1 MVHNIDNNMK
11 LRGQYMNG
19 DYHMLY
25 KGGLSQM
32 KSFRVKNVK
41 SFKDSGIIE
50 FKPITIFV
58 GKNSCGKSSLLRFPV
73 VLAQTALSNTDSPI
87 MLYGKMIDYGNYE
100 DVIFGRQEGKIQFE
114 IHYDLDI
121 HNLQDSRYNMF
132 DFTEGGKKDEEIRDV
147 SLRVSLDRREKRM
160 HVDFVELCIDNKCLS
175 GFYSGE
181 EEYKIELN
189 YIYHE
194 HELHSEKYVMY
205 AKGIHFETFYP
216 FYDMREVFSAI
227 VGLVV
232 NTDGKPVDME
242 KGQEVY
248 NKLYNMANPFG
259 EEDLSEEEIKI
270 KRIKDGLEYASTIM
284 SNIPHNTQMESRLI
298 TYIGPFREN
307 PERVY
312 RDSESQSLNV
322 GVRGENVSTLLIRDF
337 QKKHHL
343 IDEISE
349 WLYRT
354 MGYKLCINDMGNSLF
369 QIMLE
374 NDKGIKSN
382 ILDVGFGIS
391 QVLPIIT
398 QVIRMS
404 LVSRRL
410 RGGDDIDETLY
421 IEQPELHLHPAAQA
435 ELADIFVKCVMENPG
450 KTLVIETHSE
460 HLIRKL
466 QVLIADRNW
475 PFTEDEICI
484 YYVDKNDDGIASVRE
499 MELLSNGKF
508 KSKWPTGFF
517 DKAYELSMA
526 LLKNSANS

>member
-1 MVHNIDNNMK
+1 MNMDYRMIY
-11 LRGQYMNG
+11 RGEIK
-19 DYHMLY
+19 H
-25 KGGLSQM
+25 M
-32 KSFRVKNVK
+32 KSFRVNNVK
-41 SFKDSGIIE
+41 SFKDSGIIK

-73 VLAQTALSNTDSPI
+73 VLAQTAISNIDSPI

-100 DVIFGRQEGKIQFE
+100 DVVFGRREDKFQFE
-114 IHYDLDI
+114 IHYDIDI
-121 HNLQDSRYNMF
+121 HNIQDSRYKML
-132 DFTEGGKKDEEIRDV
+132 DFLEVKDEDGEERKKEIRDV
-147 SLRVSLDRREKRM
+147 SLKVSLDRRDKRM
-160 HVDFVELCIDNKCLS
+160 HVDFVELCIDGECLS
-175 GFYSGE
+175 GFYSE
-181 EEYKIELN
+181 DDSYRIELN
-189 YIYHE
+189 YIYYNYM
-194 HELHSEKYVMY
+194 LCPEKYIMY
-205 AKGIHFETFYP
+205 ANAIQFQTFFP
-216 FYDMREVFSAI
+216 FYDMREIFSAI

-232 NTDGKPVDME
+232 NADGKPVDME

-259 EEDLSEEEIKI
+259 EEDLSEAEVKI
-270 KRIKDGLEYASTIM
+270 KRIRDGLEYASTIM
-284 SNIPHNTQMESRLI
+284 SHIYQNMQFESRLI

-312 RDSESQSLNV
+312 RNSESQSLNV

-337 QKKHHL
+337 QKKNHL
-343 IDEISE
+343 INEISE

-404 LVSRRL
+404 LVSRKI
-410 RGGDDIDETLY
+410 RGGEELDETLY

-435 ELADIFVKCVMENPG
+435 ELADIFVKCVKENPG

-466 QVLIADRNW
+466 QVLIADKNC
-475 PFTEDEICI
+475 PFTENDICV
-484 YYVDKNDDGIASVRE
+484 YYVDKNDDGIANVKE
-499 MELLSNGKF
+499 MELFSNGKF

-517 DKAYELSMA
+517 DKAHELSME
-526 LLKNSANS
+526 LLRNSASN

>member
-1 MVHNIDNNMK
+1 MNM
-11 LRGQYMNG
+11 
-19 DYHMLY
+19 DYQMLY
-25 KGGLSQM
+25 RGELKKM
-32 KSFRVKNVK
+32 KSFRVNNVK

-73 VLAQTALSNTDSPI
+73 VLAQTAISNTDSPI

-100 DVIFGRQEGKIQFE
+100 DVVFGRQEGQIQFE
-114 IHYDLDI
+114 IHYDIDI
-121 HNLQDSRYNMF
+121 HNVQDSRYSMF
-132 DFTEGGKKDEEIRDV
+132 DFPEDEKKEERIEEIRDV
-147 SLRVSLDRREKRM
+147 SLKVSLDRQDKRM
-160 HVDFVELCIDNKCLS
+160 HVDFVELCIDNECLS
-175 GFYSGE
+175 GFYSE
-181 EEYKIELN
+181 EEGYRIELN
-189 YIYHE
+189 YIYHNY
-194 HELHSEKYVMY
+194 ELSPEKYVMY
-205 AKGIHFETFYP
+205 ANDVHFESFYP

-232 NTDGKPVDME
+232 NEDGKPVDVE

-248 NKLYNMANPFG
+248 NKLFNMANPFG
-259 EEDLSEEEIKI
+259 EEGLSAEEIKI

-284 SNIPHNTQMESRLI
+284 SHIYQNTQIESRLI

-349 WLYRT
+349 WLYST
-354 MGYKLCINDMGNSLF
+354 MGYKLCINDMGSSLF

-404 LVSRRL
+404 LVSRKIRS
-410 RGGDDIDETLY
+410 GEGIDETLF

-435 ELADIFVKCVMENPG
+435 ELADIFVKCVAENPG

-466 QVLIADRNW
+466 QVLIADKDC
-475 PFTEDEICI
+475 PFTEEDICI
-484 YYVDKNDDGIASVRE
+484 YYVDKNDDGIANVQQ
-499 MELLSNGKF
+499 MEILKNGKF

-517 DKAYELSMA
+517 DKAHELSME
-526 LLKNSANS
+526 LLKNSANN